1 MNAAPDDKGP
11 ALDSTSRKYLEK
23 LVVQMRRSDLPGYEK
38 LIGMIE
44 RVLSRRRP
52 VHQTE
57 ADGDGADPPDADD

>member
-1 MNAAPDDKGP
+1 MNAAPDDQRP

-23 LVVQMRRSDLPGYEK
+23 LVEQMRRSDLPGYER
-38 LIGMIE
+38 LIEMIE

-57 ADGDGADPPDADD
+57 ADGERADSPDADD